1 MPVEDMAVI
10 LAPRAPPAQQIPR
23 VTGWEHVPVHLQP
36 LARGLGA
43 VGVAAVAGIGY
54 ATLEAQAFTLRRF
67 TLPVLPAGAPSLR
80 VLHVSDLHLVPRQR
94 RKAAW
99 LRSLARLEP
108 DLVVSTGDNLAA
120 KDAVPAVLDAYGELL
135 RRPGVF
141 VLGSNDYWGPR
152 PKNPARYLLPQGGG
166 RPIVGVPLPTGELV
180 AGFREA
186 GWLDLSNRRGTLDV
200 AGVRLAFVGVDDPHM
215 RWDRYPPA
223 EERASDQSAASETP
237 ALTVGVLHAPY
248 RRVLDA
254 MAADGAKLLL
264 AGHTHGGQLCLPGLG
279 ALVTN
284 SDPPAR
290 QARGV
295 SAWPAVHASKNG
307 GGHVL
312 EADRG
317 ENRGGS
323 ILHVSAG
330 LGTSPYTPVR
340 FACRPE
346 ASLLTLTSA

>member
-1 MPVEDMAVI
+1 M
-10 LAPRAPPAQQIPR
+10 
-23 VTGWEHVPVHLQP
+23 HLQP
-36 LARGLGA
+36 LVRGLGA
-43 VGVAAVAGIGY
+43 VGVAAVAGVGY
-54 ATLEAQAFTLRRF
+54 ATLEARAFTLRRF
-67 TLPVLPAGAPSLR
+67 TLPVLPAGTPSLR

-99 LRSLARLEP
+99 LRSLVRLEP

-120 KDAVPAVLDAYGELL
+120 TDAVPAVLDAYGELL

-152 PKNPARYLLPQGGG
+152 PKNPARYLLPQGGE
-166 RPIVGVPLPTGELV
+166 RRIVGVRLPTEKLV
-180 AGFREA
+180 AGLREA
-186 GWLDLSNRRGTLDV
+186 GWLDLTNRRDALDV

-215 RWDRYPPA
+215 GWDRYPAPD
-223 EERASDQSAASETP
+223 ERASCEPAPGERA
-237 ALTVGVLHAPY
+237 ALTIGVLHAPY

-254 MAADGAKLLL
+254 MTADGAKLLL
-264 AGHTHGGQLCLPGLG
+264 AGHTHGGQLRLPGVG

-284 SDPPAR
+284 SDLPPR

-295 SAWPAVHASKNG
+295 SAWPTVHGSEAH
-307 GGHVL
+307 GGHDR
-312 EADRG
+312 EADRWQG
-317 ENRGGS
+317 REGTT
-323 ILHVSAG
+323 LHVSAG

-346 ASLLTLTSA
+346 ASLLTLSAA